1 MDRLSLAARL
11 TAALVALVAW
21 SGLLVQWQ
29 ASTALMGDG
38 AAALWAMLRFFTVLT
53 NLLDQLWIMGR
64 PQTNVMG
71 KQGGTNDITQTMHSI
86 GAPHDRDTHT
96 TVTFIN

>member
-53 NLLDQLWIMGR
+53 NLLVALVFTAAAAGADSAAR
-64 PQTNVMG
+64 PNVR
-71 KQGGTNDITQTMHSI
+71 GGTTEAIQRVGI
-86 GAPHDRDTHT
+86 
-96 TVTFIN
+96 V